1 MGRYRKSQSGDD
13 VGLQKAFV
21 RVDHSFVRSNV
32 AVDLHGHSIDVSS
45 MAALFPMMMHTHLV
59 AYRVMMVV
67 IGVCRR
73 DGGKQRNGSHGSKND
88 LFHICEVQFVDEDSA
103 CALPSLR

>member
-1 MGRYRKSQSGDD
+1 
-13 VGLQKAFV
+13 
-21 RVDHSFVRSNV
+21 
-32 AVDLHGHSIDVSS
+32 
-45 MAALFPMMMHTHLV
+45 
-59 AYRVMMVV
+59 VMMVV

>member
-1 MGRYRKSQSGDD
+1 VTALDY
-13 VGLQKAFV
+13 KALLCAQI
-21 RVDHSFVRSNV
+21 HSFVRSNV

-45 MAALFPMMMHTHLV
+45 MAALFPMMMHAHLV

-88 LFHICEVQFVDEDSA
+88 LFHVCGVQFVDGDSA
-103 CALPSLR
+103 RALPSL